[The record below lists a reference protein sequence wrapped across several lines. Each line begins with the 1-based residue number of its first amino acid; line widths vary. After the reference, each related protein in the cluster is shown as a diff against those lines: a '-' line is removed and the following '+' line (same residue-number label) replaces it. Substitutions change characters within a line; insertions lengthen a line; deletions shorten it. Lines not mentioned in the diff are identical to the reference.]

1 MNSKEKIFVTRN
13 KKALH
18 DYFILENME
27 AGIALLGTEVKS
39 LRDHRANLKD
49 SYAEFRGRE
58 LFLIGAHIS
67 PYPAGNIN
75 NHDPL
80 RDRKLLLHKKEISRL
95 IGKVKEKGLTLVP
108 LSIYFIGGKAKV
120 EIALAKGKREYDKRD
135 AIAKETAQR
144 EIERA
149 FRDRVTRGR

>member
-1 MNSKEKIFVTRN
+1 MSSREKIFVTRN

-18 DYFILENME
+18 DYFILESME

-49 SYAEFRGRE
+49 SYAEFRRGE
-58 LFLIGAHIS
+58 LFLVGAHIS

-75 NHDPL
+75 NHEPL

-108 LSIYFIGGKAKV
+108 LSIYFIGGKAKI
-120 EIALAKGKREYDKRD
+120 EIALAKGKKEYDKRD
-135 AIAKETAQR
+135 TLARETAQR
-144 EIERA
+144 EIEKA
-149 FRDRVTRGR
+149 FRARETRGR

>member
-58 LFLIGAHIS
+58 LFLISAHIS
-67 PYPAGNIN
+67 QYPAGNIN

-120 EIALAKGKREYDKRD
+120 EIALAKGKKEYDKRD
-135 AIAKETAQR
+135 AIARETAQR
-144 EIERA
+144 EIEKA
-149 FRDRVTRGR
+149 FRARVTRGR

>member
-1 MNSKEKIFVTRN
+1 MSSNDKIFVTRN

-18 DYFILENME
+18 DYFIFESIE
-27 AGIALLGTEVKS
+27 AGISLMGTEVKS

-58 LFLIGAHIS
+58 LFLVGAHIS
-67 PYPAGNIN
+67 QYPAGNIN

-80 RDRKLLLHKKEISRL
+80 RDRKLLLHKRELSRL

-108 LSIYFIGGKAKV
+108 LSIYFIGGKAKI
-120 EIALAKGKREYDKRD
+120 EIALAKGKKEYDKRD
-135 AIAKETAQR
+135 AIARKTAQR
-144 EIERA
+144 EIEIA
-149 FRDRVTRGR
+149 FRKGETRGR

>member
-1 MNSKEKIFVTRN
+1 MSSSEKIFVTRN

-18 DYFILENME
+18 DYFIFENME
-27 AGIALLGTEVKS
+27 AGLSLVGTEVKS

-67 PYPAGNIN
+67 QYSAGNIN

-80 RDRKLLLHKKEISRL
+80 RDRKLLLHKKELSRL

-108 LSIYFIGGKAKV
+108 LSIYFIGGKAKI
-120 EIALAKGKREYDKRD
+120 EIALAKGKKEYDKRD
-135 AIAKETAQR
+135 AIARKTAQR
-144 EIERA
+144 EIEIA
-149 FRDRVTRGR
+149 FRKGEIRGR

>member
-1 MNSKEKIFVTRN
+1 MSSSEKILVTRN

-18 DYFILENME
+18 DYFIFENME
-27 AGIALLGTEVKS
+27 AGLSLVGTEVKS

-58 LFLIGAHIS
+58 LFLVGAHIS
-67 PYPAGNIN
+67 QYPAGNIN

-80 RDRKLLLHKKEISRL
+80 RDRKLLLHKKELSRL

-108 LSIYFIGGKAKV
+108 LSIYFIGGKAKI
-120 EIALAKGKREYDKRD
+120 EIALAKGKKEYDKRD
-135 AIAKETAQR
+135 AIARKTAQR
-144 EIERA
+144 EIEKA
-149 FRDRVTRGR
+149 FRKGETRGR